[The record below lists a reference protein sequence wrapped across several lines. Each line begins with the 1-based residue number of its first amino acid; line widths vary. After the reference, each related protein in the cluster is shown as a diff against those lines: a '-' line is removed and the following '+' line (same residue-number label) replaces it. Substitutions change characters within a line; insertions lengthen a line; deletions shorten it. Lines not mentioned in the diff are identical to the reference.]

1 MKYTVKFK
9 IYLNESHPDDAA
21 NVILLD
27 DDVSEIRGVHVRLQE
42 QLEKQ
47 KHLCY
52 AVYVMYTYS

>member
-1 MKYTVKFK
+1 MSVNNKKFYY
-9 IYLNESHPDDAA
+9 YLNESHPDDAA

-47 KHLCY
+47 KHAYMCI
-52 AVYVMYTYS
+52 MYTYP